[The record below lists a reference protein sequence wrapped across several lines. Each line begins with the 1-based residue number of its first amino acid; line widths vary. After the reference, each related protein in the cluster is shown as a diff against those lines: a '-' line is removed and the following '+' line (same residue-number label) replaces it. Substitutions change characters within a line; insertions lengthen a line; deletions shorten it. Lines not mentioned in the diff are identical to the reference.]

1 MATGRGGAGWGG
13 AGVGWLR
20 TAPALTK
27 EMGTYILSYKDMSRS
42 GDPDADIIARVLWE
56 IGYLGCIC
64 LNQNKSSLSAYY
76 YYKDMPR
83 LGDPDAD
90 LYIGVDNSDWYD
102 LLVGGIL
109 MTWNAMYLILDKI
122 DSPNARSWTTSSL
135 VVSASGFP
143 YPFPSPLSKTL
154 ANPSSSCTRRSH
166 LLAASISRAE
176 SPVPLLRRRRRDVSA
191 AYGDDDM
198 DDDFGDFDLDDG
210 DGVGDDEDLDNEQ
223 DYDVDYDRLLA
234 PVKAPPRPLSREG
247 EEEEGDIAMVAAQ
260 SFIST
265 QDSASDT
272 VVDYS
277 VNEDEFHKIRLL
289 HCDFFIRKVPDPD
302 DDVFDF
308 REMYVTPPD
317 TDIYSIPRVL
327 APMPQKDEYLQAPIC
342 RQETAA
348 TSSLVVSASG
358 FPYPFPSPLSK
369 TLANPSS
376 SCTRRSHL
384 LAASISRAESPVPLL
399 RRRRRDVSAA
409 YGDDDMDDDFG
420 DFDLDD
426 GDGVGDDEDLDNE
439 QDYDVDYDRLLA
451 PVKAPPRPLSR
462 EGEEEEGDIA
472 MVAAQSFISTQ
483 DSASDTVVDY
493 SVNEDE
499 FHKIRLLHCDFFIR
513 KVPDPDD
520 DVFDFREMYVTPPDT
535 DIYSIPRVLAPMP
548 QKYVRCTKKNF
559 GRYHVSEPPV
569 EHLRDP
575 LYKTERE
582 IMKVFLTKHYRNRRC
597 NDPDFFLD
605 FEEIYVIDSTTRSIT
620 RARVVVSVPEGKK
633 RDRRNDL
640 LLIRDGGESFR
651 IIDKTKRDDATTVI
665 QREEWAKSRQDVEK
679 HFRKLRDFDYSNCAL
694 TSLAT
699 VSRND
704 PFWTP
709 ESLVP
714 WSNRMAP
721 EMLV

>member
-1 MATGRGGAGWGG
+1 MAA
-13 AGVGWLR
+13 
-20 TAPALTK
+20 
-27 EMGTYILSYKDMSRS
+27 
-42 GDPDADIIARVLWE
+42 
-56 IGYLGCIC
+56 
-64 LNQNKSSLSAYY
+64 
-76 YYKDMPR
+76 
-83 LGDPDAD
+83 
-90 LYIGVDNSDWYD
+90 
-102 LLVGGIL
+102 
-109 MTWNAMYLILDKI
+109 
-122 DSPNARSWTTSSL
+122 TSSL

-176 SPVPLLRRRRRDVSA
+176 SPAPLLRRRRRRRRDVSA

-234 PVKAPPRPLSREG
+234 PVKAPPRPLSRDG

-265 QDSASDT
+265 QDSTSDT

-289 HCDFFIRKVPDPD
+289 H
-302 DDVFDF
+302 
-308 REMYVTPPD
+308 
-317 TDIYSIPRVL
+317 
-327 APMPQKDEYLQAPIC
+327 
-342 RQETAA
+342 
-348 TSSLVVSASG
+348 G
-358 FPYPFPSPLSK
+358 
-369 TLANPSS
+369 
-376 SCTRRSHL
+376 
-384 LAASISRAESPVPLL
+384 
-399 RRRRRDVSAA
+399 
-409 YGDDDMDDDFG
+409 
-420 DFDLDD
+420 
-426 GDGVGDDEDLDNE
+426 
-439 QDYDVDYDRLLA
+439 
-451 PVKAPPRPLSR
+451 
-462 EGEEEEGDIA
+462 
-472 MVAAQSFISTQ
+472 
-483 DSASDTVVDY
+483 
-493 SVNEDE
+493 
-499 FHKIRLLHCDFFIR
+499 DFFIR

-605 FEEIYVIDSTTRSIT
+605 FEEIYVIDSKTRSIT

-679 HFRKLRDFDYSNCAL
+679 HFRKLRDFDYSNW
-694 TSLAT
+694 
-699 VSRND
+699 
-704 PFWTP
+704 F
-709 ESLVP
+709 
-714 WSNRMAP
+714 
-721 EMLV
+721 

>member
-327 APMPQKDEYLQAPIC
+327 APMPQK
-342 RQETAA
+342 
-348 TSSLVVSASG
+348 
-358 FPYPFPSPLSK
+358 
-369 TLANPSS
+369 
-376 SCTRRSHL
+376 
-384 LAASISRAESPVPLL
+384 
-399 RRRRRDVSAA
+399 
-409 YGDDDMDDDFG
+409 
-420 DFDLDD
+420 
-426 GDGVGDDEDLDNE
+426 
-439 QDYDVDYDRLLA
+439 
-451 PVKAPPRPLSR
+451 APPRPLSR